1 MTSHT
6 VFHLFQ
12 FIQYK
17 YKNDG
22 GGEME
27 QIIEVNG
34 VSKTFKHKKAVN
46 NVSFTV
52 AKGEIVALLGPNGAG
67 KTTTISMMLGLR
79 DPSEGKVSIFGKSP
93 KHRDV
98 RNRLGAMLQEVSVI
112 DSVSVEEAIDL
123 FRSYYTNPVA
133 KETLLQL
140 SNLASERKQRCEKLS
155 GGQKRRLNFALALA
169 GNPDLLFLDEP
180 TVGMDITSRKS
191 FWDTIRKLAAE
202 GKTII
207 LTTHYLEEA
216 DALADRILLFG
227 NGKIIADGTPDEMKA
242 TISQKTI
249 SFYVKEEVPMGML
262 RSLSHVTNVQC
273 NEKHVVLTTDDTDAT
288 LREIYHK
295 NLPVKDVVVERGSL
309 DEAFEQ
315 FVANQKEGIV

>member
-1 MTSHT
+1 
-6 VFHLFQ
+6 
-12 FIQYK
+12 
-17 YKNDG
+17 
-22 GGEME
+22 ME
-27 QIIEVNG
+27 KIIEVNG

-46 NVSFTV
+46 NVSFHV
-52 AKGEIVALLGPNGAG
+52 EKGQIVALLGPNGAG
-67 KTTTISMMLGLR
+67 KTTTISMMLGLK
-79 DPSEGKVSIFGKSP
+79 DPSEGSVSIFGRSP
-93 KHRDV
+93 KQRAV

-112 DSVSVEEAIDL
+112 DSISVEEAIDL

-140 SNLASERKQRCEKLS
+140 SNLESEKRQRCEKLS

-180 TVGMDITSRKS
+180 TVGMDITSRKA
-191 FWDTIRKLAAE
+191 FWETIRKLASE

-216 DALADRILLFG
+216 DALADRILLFA
-227 NGKIIADGTPDEMKA
+227 NGEIIADGTPEEMKA
-242 TISQKTI
+242 TISRKTI
-249 SFYVKEEVPMGML
+249 SFYTKEKIPTDLLKGL
-262 RSLSHVTNVQC
+262 PHVTAVQFH
-273 NEKHVVLTTDDTDAT
+273 EPRVILTTDDTDAT
-288 LREIYHK
+288 LQAIYK
-295 NLPVKDVVVERGSL
+295 ENLPVTDISVERGSL

>member
-6 VFHLFQ
+6 VFHGFQ

-22 GGEME
+22 GGEMK
-27 QIIEVNG
+27 QVIEVNG

-123 FRSYYTNPVA
+123 FRSYYTNPIA
-133 KETLLQL
+133 KETLLKL
-140 SNLASERKQRCEKLS
+140 SNLESERKQRCEKLS

-191 FWDTIRKLAAE
+191 FWDTIRKLAGE

-249 SFYVKEEVPMGML
+249 SFYVKEELPTSML
-262 RSLSHVTNVQC
+262 RSLPYVTSVQWH
-273 NEKHVVLTTDDTDAT
+273 EKRVVLTTDDTDAT
-288 LREIYHK
+288 LREIFHK
-295 NLPVKDVVVERGSL
+295 NLPVMDIAVERGSL

-315 FVANQKEGIV
+315 FVANQKEEIA

>member
-1 MTSHT
+1 
-6 VFHLFQ
+6 
-12 FIQYK
+12 
-17 YKNDG
+17 
-22 GGEME
+22 ME
-27 QIIEVNG
+27 KIIEVNN

-46 NVSFTV
+46 NVSFHV
-52 AKGEIVALLGPNGAG
+52 EKGQIVALLGPNGAG
-67 KTTTISMMLGLR
+67 KTTAISMMLGLKN
-79 DPSEGKVSIFGKSP
+79 PSEGSVSIFGKSP
-93 KHRDV
+93 KHQSV

-112 DSVSVEEAIDL
+112 DGISVEEAINL

-140 SNLASERKQRCEKLS
+140 SNLESEKKQRCEKLS

-180 TVGMDITSRKS
+180 TVGMDITSRKT
-191 FWDTIRKLAAE
+191 FWETIRKLSSE

-216 DALADRILLFG
+216 DALADRILLFA

-249 SFYVKEEVPMGML
+249 SFYAKEKIPTCLLKELPHVKGAQFHEG
-262 RSLSHVTNVQC
+262 RII
-273 NEKHVVLTTDDTDAT
+273 LTTDDTDAT
-288 LREIYHK
+288 LQAIYK
-295 NLPVKDVVVERGSL
+295 QNLPVTDISVERGSL

>member
-1 MTSHT
+1 MG
-6 VFHLFQ
+6 
-12 FIQYK
+12 K
-17 YKNDG
+17 
-22 GGEME
+22 
-27 QIIEVNG
+27 IIEVNG

-46 NVSFTV
+46 NVSFHV
-52 AKGEIVALLGPNGAG
+52 EKGQIVALLGPNGAG
-67 KTTTISMMLGLR
+67 KTTTISMMLGLK
-79 DPSEGKVSIFGKSP
+79 DPSEGSVSIFGKSP
-93 KHRDV
+93 KQRAV

-112 DSVSVEEAIDL
+112 DSISVEEAIDL

-140 SNLASERKQRCEKLS
+140 SNLESEKRQRCEKLS

-180 TVGMDITSRKS
+180 TVGMDITSRKA
-191 FWDTIRKLAAE
+191 FWETIRKLASE

-216 DALADRILLFG
+216 DVLADRILLFA
-227 NGKIIADGTPDEMKA
+227 NGEIIADGTPDEMKA
-242 TISQKTI
+242 TISRKTI
-249 SFYVKEEVPMGML
+249 SFYTKEKIPTDLLKGL
-262 RSLSHVTNVQC
+262 PHVTAVQFH
-273 NEKHVVLTTDDTDAT
+273 EPRVILTTDDTDAT
-288 LREIYHK
+288 LQAIYK
-295 NLPVKDVVVERGSL
+295 ENLPVTDISVERGSL

>member
-1 MTSHT
+1 
-6 VFHLFQ
+6 
-12 FIQYK
+12 
-17 YKNDG
+17 
-22 GGEME
+22 ME
-27 QIIEVNG
+27 KIIEVNS

-46 NVSFTV
+46 NVSFHV
-52 AKGEIVALLGPNGAG
+52 EKGQIVALLGPNGAG
-67 KTTTISMMLGLR
+67 KTTTISMMLGLK
-79 DPSEGKVSIFGKSP
+79 DPSEGGISVFGKSP

-112 DSVSVEEAIDL
+112 DSISVGEAIDL
-123 FRSYYTNPVA
+123 FRSYYMNPVA

-140 SNLASERKQRCEKLS
+140 SNLESEIKQRCEKLS

-180 TVGMDITSRKS
+180 TVGMDITSRKN
-191 FWDTIRKLAAE
+191 FWETIRKLASE

-216 DALADRILLFG
+216 DALANRILLFA
-227 NGKIIADGTPDEMKA
+227 NGKVIADGTPEEMKA

-249 SFYVKEEVPMGML
+249 SFYSKENIPTGLLKELP
-262 RSLSHVTNVQC
+262 HVTGVKSH
-273 NEKHVVLTTDDTDAT
+273 EGRFILTTGDTDAT
-288 LREIYHK
+288 LQAIYQK
-295 NLPVKDVVVERGSL
+295 SLPVTDVSVERGSL

-315 FVANQKEGIV
+315 FVANQKEGIA

>member
-1 MTSHT
+1 
-6 VFHLFQ
+6 
-12 FIQYK
+12 
-17 YKNDG
+17 
-22 GGEME
+22 ME
-27 QIIEVNG
+27 KIIEVNS

-46 NVSFTV
+46 NVSFHV
-52 AKGEIVALLGPNGAG
+52 NKGEIVALLGPNGAG
-67 KTTTISMMLGLR
+67 KTTTMSMMLGLK
-79 DPSEGKVSIFGKSP
+79 DPTEGTVSIFGKNP

-98 RNRLGAMLQEVSVI
+98 RNSLGAMLQEVSVI
-112 DSVSVEEAIDL
+112 DSITVEEAIEL

-140 SNLASERKQRCEKLS
+140 SNLESERKQRCEKLS

-180 TVGMDITSRKS
+180 TVGMDITSRRT
-191 FWDTIRKLAAE
+191 FWETIRKLASE

-216 DALADRILLFG
+216 DALADRILLFA

-242 TISQKTI
+242 TISRKTI
-249 SFYVKEEVPMGML
+249 SFYSKEKIPKSLLKELPNVTEVQ
-262 RSLSHVTNVQC
+262 S
-273 NEKHVVLTTDDTDAT
+273 NEGRFILTTEDTDAT
-288 LREIYHK
+288 LQAIYK
-295 NLPVKDVVVERGSL
+295 RNLPVTDISVERGSL

-315 FVANQKEGIV
+315 FVANQKGEIAWKHYGCNAK

>member
-1 MTSHT
+1 M
-6 VFHLFQ
+6 
-12 FIQYK
+12 K
-17 YKNDG
+17 
-22 GGEME
+22 

-123 FRSYYTNPVA
+123 FRSYYTNPIA

-191 FWDTIRKLAAE
+191 FWDTIRKLADE

-249 SFYVKEEVPMGML
+249 SFYAKEELPTSML
-262 RSLSHVTNVQC
+262 RSLPHVTSVQWHE
-273 NEKHVVLTTDDTDAT
+273 NRVVLTTDDTDAT
-288 LREIYHK
+288 LREIFHK
-295 NLPVKDVVVERGSL
+295 NLPVMDIAVERGSL

-315 FVANQKEGIV
+315 FVANQKEEIA

>member
-1 MTSHT
+1 
-6 VFHLFQ
+6 
-12 FIQYK
+12 
-17 YKNDG
+17 
-22 GGEME
+22 ME
-27 QIIEVNG
+27 KIIEVNG

-46 NVSFTV
+46 NVSFHV
-52 AKGEIVALLGPNGAG
+52 EKGQIVALLGPNGAG
-67 KTTTISMMLGLR
+67 KTTTISMMLGLK
-79 DPSEGKVSIFGKSP
+79 DPSEGSVSIFGKSP
-93 KHRDV
+93 KQRAV

-112 DSVSVEEAIDL
+112 DSISVEEAIDL

-140 SNLASERKQRCEKLS
+140 SNLESEKRQRCEKLS

-180 TVGMDITSRKS
+180 TVGMDITSRKA
-191 FWDTIRKLAAE
+191 FWETIRKLASE

-216 DALADRILLFG
+216 DALADRILLFA
-227 NGKIIADGTPDEMKA
+227 NGELIADGTPEEMKA
-242 TISQKTI
+242 TISRKTI
-249 SFYVKEEVPMGML
+249 SFYTKEKIPTDLLKGL
-262 RSLSHVTNVQC
+262 PHVTAVQFH
-273 NEKHVVLTTDDTDAT
+273 EPRVILTTDDTDAT
-288 LREIYHK
+288 LQAIYK
-295 NLPVKDVVVERGSL
+295 ENLPVTDISVERGSL

>member
-1 MTSHT
+1 MTSRT
-6 VFHLFQ
+6 VFQLFQ
-12 FIQYK
+12 FIQCK
-17 YKNDG
+17 YKNGG
-22 GGEME
+22 GGEMK
-27 QIIEVNG
+27 QVIEVNG

-52 AKGEIVALLGPNGAG
+52 EKGEIVALLGPNGAG

-79 DPSEGKVSIFGKSP
+79 DPSEGNVSIFGKSP

-133 KETLLQL
+133 KGTLLQL
-140 SNLASERKQRCEKLS
+140 SNLASERKERCEKLS

-191 FWDTIRKLAAE
+191 FWDTIRKLADE

-249 SFYVKEEVPMGML
+249 SFCVKGELPTSML
-262 RSLSHVTNVQC
+262 RGLSHVTSVQWH
-273 NEKHVVLTTDDTDAT
+273 EKRAVLTTDDTDAT
-288 LREIYHK
+288 LREIFCK
-295 NLPVKDVVVERGSL
+295 NLPVMDIAVERGSL

-315 FVANQKEGIV
+315 FVANQKEEIA

>member
-1 MTSHT
+1 MG
-6 VFHLFQ
+6 
-12 FIQYK
+12 K
-17 YKNDG
+17 
-22 GGEME
+22 
-27 QIIEVNG
+27 IIEVNG

-46 NVSFTV
+46 NVSFHV
-52 AKGEIVALLGPNGAG
+52 EKGQIVALLGPNGAG
-67 KTTTISMMLGLR
+67 KTTTISMMLGLK
-79 DPSEGKVSIFGKSP
+79 DPSEGSVSIFGKSP
-93 KHRDV
+93 KQRAV

-112 DSVSVEEAIDL
+112 DSISVEEAIDL

-140 SNLASERKQRCEKLS
+140 SNLESEKRQRCEKLS

-180 TVGMDITSRKS
+180 TVGMDITSRKA
-191 FWDTIRKLAAE
+191 FWETIRKLASE

-216 DALADRILLFG
+216 DVLADRILLFA
-227 NGKIIADGTPDEMKA
+227 NGEIMADGTPEEMKA
-242 TISQKTI
+242 TISRKTI
-249 SFYVKEEVPMGML
+249 SFYTKEKIPTDLLKGL
-262 RSLSHVTNVQC
+262 PHVTAVQFH
-273 NEKHVVLTTDDTDAT
+273 EPRVILTTDDTDAT
-288 LREIYHK
+288 LQAIYK
-295 NLPVKDVVVERGSL
+295 ENLPVTDISVERGSL

>member
-1 MTSHT
+1 MKQ
-6 VFHLFQ
+6 V
-12 FIQYK
+12 
-17 YKNDG
+17 
-22 GGEME
+22 
-27 QIIEVNG
+27 IEVNG

-52 AKGEIVALLGPNGAG
+52 EKGEIVALLGPNGAG

-140 SNLASERKQRCEKLS
+140 SNLESERKERCEKLS

-191 FWDTIRKLAAE
+191 FWDTIRKLAGE

-249 SFYVKEEVPMGML
+249 SFYVKEEVPTSML
-262 RSLSHVTNVQC
+262 RSLPHVTSVQWD
-273 NEKHVVLTTDDTDAT
+273 EKRVVLTTDDTDAT
-288 LREIYHK
+288 LREIFYK
-295 NLPVKDVVVERGSL
+295 NLPVMDIAVERGSL

-315 FVANQKEGIV
+315 FVANQKEEIA

>member
-1 MTSHT
+1 MG
-6 VFHLFQ
+6 
-12 FIQYK
+12 K
-17 YKNDG
+17 
-22 GGEME
+22 
-27 QIIEVNG
+27 IIEVNG

-46 NVSFTV
+46 NVSFHV
-52 AKGEIVALLGPNGAG
+52 EKGQIVALLGPNGAG
-67 KTTTISMMLGLR
+67 KTTTISMMLGLK
-79 DPSEGKVSIFGKSP
+79 DPSEGSVSIFGKSL
-93 KHRDV
+93 KQRAV

-112 DSVSVEEAIDL
+112 DSISVEEAIDL

-140 SNLASERKQRCEKLS
+140 SNLESEKRQRCEKLS

-180 TVGMDITSRKS
+180 TVGMDITSRKA
-191 FWDTIRKLAAE
+191 FWETIRKLASE

-216 DALADRILLFG
+216 DVLADRILLFA
-227 NGKIIADGTPDEMKA
+227 NGEIIADGTPEEMKA
-242 TISQKTI
+242 TISRKTI
-249 SFYVKEEVPMGML
+249 SFYTKEKIPTDLLKGL
-262 RSLSHVTNVQC
+262 PHVTAVQFH
-273 NEKHVVLTTDDTDAT
+273 EPRVILTTDDTDAT
-288 LREIYHK
+288 LQAIYK
-295 NLPVKDVVVERGSL
+295 ENLPVTDISVERGSL